1 MNDYDKE
8 CAEHLKCK
16 HFREMENEEN
26 DLMMPNFENER
37 TE

>member
-16 HFREMENEEN
+16 HFRELENDDN
-26 DLMMPNFENER
+26 DLMEPNFKDQQ
-37 TE
+37 